1 MVSIILRKTGWS
13 RIARAGLAL
22 VIALITSVQTVPAG
36 ETVSETGQ
44 PFARV
49 YLALQGCTS
58 CAACRSVIRQMT
70 KGAAKEG
77 KVSLP
82 TDAVEVTYDEP
93 TTIPLK
99 KVVGNL
105 ARNRLHNLKLVDVL
119 FDASGQISEI
129 KDGALVFT
137 MATTGQQYEV
147 TLPKGLD
154 TPDSSKSLRISAIV
168 QGWRGKGSELS
179 LKLKSFTVID

>member
-1 MVSIILRKTGWS
+1 MS
-13 RIARAGLAL
+13 AGLAL
-22 VIALITSVQTVPAG
+22 VIAIVTSAQRVPAG
-36 ETVSETGQ
+36 EAVSKASQ

-77 KVSLP
+77 NVSLP
-82 TDAVEVTYDEP
+82 TDAVEVTYAEP

-119 FDASGQISEI
+119 FDASGKISEAG
-129 KDGALVFT
+129 DGALVFT

-147 TLPKGLD
+147 SLPEGLD
-154 TPDSSKSLRISAIV
+154 APDSSKSLRISAIV

-179 LKLKSFTVID
+179 LKVKSFADID